1 VFGFDAQKLLHHW
14 RVLVS
19 GFLFYTHQPILS
31 EVARGHIMESELFEL
46 AEQLGRLLK
55 ASGKTIATAES
66 CTGGWIAQTITEV
79 PGSSAWFDRGF
90 VTYSNA
96 AKVQMLGVNPQTLEK
111 HGAVSV
117 ETATEMAAGALEYS
131 DADVAVAVTGIAGP
145 DGGTPDKP
153 VGTVFIAWA
162 HKNGATKVVRKQF
175 IGNRRKIRAETVKS
189 AVEGLWLFY

>member
-1 VFGFDAQKLLHHW
+1 
-14 RVLVS
+14 
-19 GFLFYTHQPILS
+19 
-31 EVARGHIMESELFEL
+31 MESELFEL
-46 AEQLGRLLK
+46 AGQLGRLLK

-66 CTGGWIAQTITEV
+66 CTGGWIAQTITDV

-90 VTYSNA
+90 VTYSNT
-96 AKVQMLGVNPQTLEK
+96 AKVQMLGVNPQTLDK
-111 HGAVSV
+111 YGAVSM

-162 HKNGATKVVRKQF
+162 HKNGAAKVVRKQF
-175 IGNRRKIRAETVKS
+175 TGNRRKIRAQTVKS
-189 AVEGLWLFY
+189 AVEGMWLFY